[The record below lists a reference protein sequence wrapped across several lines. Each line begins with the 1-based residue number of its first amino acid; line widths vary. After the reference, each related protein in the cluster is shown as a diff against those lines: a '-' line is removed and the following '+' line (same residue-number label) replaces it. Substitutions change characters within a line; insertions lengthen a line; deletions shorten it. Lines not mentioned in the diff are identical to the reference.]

1 MIHNPADRHAKLLR
15 ELAAFDPC
23 CVPPARL
30 SSPGLRTRGLYALY
44 VEELQPPHPYVLVLA
59 KKYERCLL
67 AAVRGVRRIRARQ
80 KKGR

>member
-30 SSPGLRTRGLYALY
+30 SSPGLRTRGLYALCL
-44 VEELQPPHPYVLVLA
+44 EGPQPPHPYVLVVTA
-59 KKYERCLL
+59 KYERCLL
-67 AAVRGVRRIRARQ
+67 SAVRQMRRVRVRQ
-80 KKGR
+80 KKG